1 MAQIGERLRRG
12 TAEPLELPAPVR
24 REEQSPKTP
33 DVQPER
39 EPEAIPA

>member
-12 TAEPLELPAPVR
+12 TAEPIELPAPIR
-24 REEQSPKTP
+24 REEQPPTMP
-33 DVQPER
+33 DAQPER

>member
-12 TAEPLELPAPVR
+12 TAEPMELPAPIR
-24 REEQSPKTP
+24 REEQPPETP
-33 DVQPER
+33 TQQPER